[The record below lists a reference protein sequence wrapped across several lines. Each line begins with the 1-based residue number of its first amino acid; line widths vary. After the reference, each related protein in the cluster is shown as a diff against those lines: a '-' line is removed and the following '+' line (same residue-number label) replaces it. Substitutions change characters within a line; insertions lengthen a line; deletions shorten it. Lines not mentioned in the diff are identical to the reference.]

1 MPQAIAP
8 SDAGS
13 GSGAASGPSWA
24 RLLPRCAQDPLAGAF
39 LDSLALR
46 RLAWNSVLAYGRAVE
61 SLIVFG
67 GPLPDLRLDRPT
79 IHRFI
84 SHLLHTPS
92 RKPGSHDMSLS
103 RATVQQRVSGLRA
116 FADYLVDVGRL
127 DRNPVP
133 RGRAIRTETGE
144 VVALRRGPVPGG
156 GARRLPRLPTDEQ
169 WQLLVAAVAGRGVRD
184 RLMFALSYDGA
195 LRRGELASLALD
207 DFDFSA
213 RLIHLRAENTKS
225 GESRT
230 VVYSEPTGEL
240 LRAWL
245 SERRGLRP
253 QTRALFVSRSRRNR
267 SRPLGSNTWARIAA
281 TIAADAG
288 VPGFTPHALRHLR
301 LTDLNRA
308 GLDIKLLAT
317 FAGHRSTQSTMLYVH
332 LGAGDIARAFHD
344 VAGRLAARTVLL
356 VPTA

>member
-8 SDAGS
+8 SPAGS
-13 GSGAASGPSWA
+13 DSAAAGGRSWA
-24 RLLPRCAQDPLAGAF
+24 RLLPLCAQDPLADSF

-46 RLAWNSVLAYGRAVE
+46 RLAWNSILAYGRAVE
-61 SLIVFG
+61 SLIAFG
-67 GPLPDLRLDRPT
+67 GPLSRLRLDRPT
-79 IHRFI
+79 VHRFV
-84 SHLLHTPS
+84 SHLLQTPS
-92 RKPGSHDMSLS
+92 CKPGSRGTALS

-133 RGRAIRTETGE
+133 RGRAVRTETGE

-169 WQLLVAAVAGRGVRD
+169 WQLLVAAVACRGARD

-213 RLIHLRAENTKS
+213 RLIHLRPENTKS
-225 GESRT
+225 GERRT

-245 SERRGLRP
+245 SERRKLRP
-253 QTRALFVSRSRRNR
+253 RTRALFVSRSRRNR
-267 SRPLGSNTWARIAA
+267 GRMLGSNTWARVAAAIAA
-281 TIAADAG
+281 EAG
-288 VPGFTPHALRHLR
+288 VPSFTPHALRHLR
-301 LTDLNRA
+301 LTDLARA
-308 GLDIKLLAT
+308 GLDVKLIAA
-317 FAGHRSTQSTMLYVH
+317 FAGHRSIQSTMLYLH

-344 VAGRLAARTVLL
+344 AAARLAARTV
-356 VPTA
+356 VAPAS